1 MRSDA
6 RQPHRLLSRGR
17 IRWVAL
23 AAILLAGCRNGS
35 KPSPAPDDAIGQ
47 PLGSAPAHFSDLP
60 PGDTTAVIAMMHQTM
75 RGIDAGLAV
84 MTQRDTTLASD
95 STSHH
100 LTAWLQGGT
109 VRKLVVIDSTVGR
122 QNNVETD
129 IWFMGGDV
137 AVLLQAADAYAFDSD
152 RIVLWT
158 DESLNPRVDVTPD
171 LMMARQA
178 TLIDQ
183 AQRWLA
189 MLGVKSS
196 R

>member
-1 MRSDA
+1 MMR
-6 RQPHRLLSRGR
+6 
-17 IRWVAL
+17 
-23 AAILLAGCRNGS
+23 
-35 KPSPAPDDAIGQ
+35 
-47 PLGSAPAHFSDLP
+47 
-60 PGDTTAVIAMMHQTM
+60 QTM
-75 RGIDAGLAV
+75 RGIDAGLSV
-84 MTQRDTTLASD
+84 MTQRDTTLTSD

-100 LTAWLQGGT
+100 LTAWLQGGA
-109 VRKLVVIDSTVGR
+109 VRKLTVIDSTDGR

-129 IWFMGGDV
+129 LWFMGGDV

-158 DESLNPRVDVTPD
+158 DESLNPRGDITPD

-178 TLIDQ
+178 MLIDQ

-189 MLGVKSS
+189 MLGVKTP